1 MYGIIFQGPE
11 IIVFLPVIFKC
22 SPCNL
27 CSSNNILV
35 NKVVRK
41 LRDSKNVGGD
51 MGTEL
56 RPPFLST
63 ETVDCGLMFFL
74 LNIAV
79 MEKLCSCKL
88 CMLF

>member
-1 MYGIIFQGPE
+1 MA
-11 IIVFLPVIFKC
+11 LC
-22 SPCNL
+22 SRNLKSLFSCLYFSNTALELL
-27 CSSNNILV
+27 CSSNNTLV
-35 NKVVRK
+35 NKVVWK
-41 LRDSKNVGGD
+41 LRDSKNVGGG

-56 RPPFLST
+56 RPLFLST
-63 ETVDCGLMFFL
+63 ETVDCGLTFFL